1 MGFTINFI
9 RTQIEFGLKST
20 NEIMMA
26 VMEWILLEKI
36 IIGDVDVF
44 KILNENFKIDQ
55 NGEWCI
61 Q

>member
-1 MGFTINFI
+1 MGLTINFI
-9 RTQIEFGLKST
+9 RTQIELGLKST

-44 KILNENFKIDQ
+44 KILNENFRIDQ